1 MSVILRMTDAQS
13 VNSGVTT
20 LLRTMLPAVTV
31 IVIIVAICTVVAHTD
46 TASIAVPDGVPA
58 STVAQAVDTTVFP
71 FGYYGIEWPEV
82 ENGEFSP
89 RVYIDSGMKPEDI
102 AVVMALAA
110 DGGVEVYQYV
120 SAGALGLP
128 LTELR
133 DQWVAPAVTYGPGVM
148 AGFYPSEE
156 PGVTEIPALTDF
168 ANLVHEIDPLGRP
181 VVSYLGHSSISNI
194 KKFVDT
200 VDIDLMGAY
209 PVYKGYPQ
217 GLMTGVMD
225 SGRQALWPAG
235 KRFYAVPETFG
246 PILDH
251 PDGPLLLRN
260 NVYQGAIGGAE
271 GFIFYEA
278 SGFDGVQYPAFRAEL
293 GRLWEEFVGAG
304 DMGAVVLSPDPPQVV
319 RHTILTGPT
328 DLIEFNMFEYTRWYE
343 RLQYHLE
350 VYEGDV
356 YLLAANIAGDTLVVE
371 FGYLPSDAA
380 SLEVLFEGGR
390 SLPLTG
396 GAFQDTF
403 TPYQVHVYKAG
414 GYVPYWPAIL
424 YLPVVFNAFGS

>member
-1 MSVILRMTDAQS
+1 MRAVPHMTDAQS
-13 VNSGVTT
+13 VDSGVRILLCAT
-20 LLRTMLPAVTV
+20 LLAVTV
-31 IVIIVAICTVVAHTD
+31 VVIVSAICTAIAHSS
-46 TASIAVPDGVPA
+46 AVSIAVPDGVPV
-58 STVAQAVDTTVFP
+58 SPVAQAVDTTVFP
-71 FGYYGIEWPEV
+71 FGYYELEWPEV

-102 AVVMALAA
+102 SEVMALAS
-110 DGGVEVYQYV
+110 DGGVQVYQYI

-128 LTELR
+128 LAELR
-133 DQWVAPAVTYGPGVM
+133 DQWVAPAVTYGPEVM
-148 AGFYPSEE
+148 VGFYPSEE

-260 NVYQGAIGGAE
+260 NVYQGVIGGAE
-271 GFIFYEA
+271 GFIFYED
-278 SGFDGVQYPAFRAEL
+278 SGFDGAQYPAFRAEL
-293 GRLWEEFVGAG
+293 DRLREEFVGAG

-319 RHTILTGPT
+319 THQTLAGPT
-328 DLIEFNMFEYTRWYE
+328 DPIEFHMFEYTRWYE

-356 YLLAANIAGDTLVVE
+356 YLLAANVAGDTLVVE
-371 FGYLPSDAA
+371 FRHLPSDAA
-380 SLEVLFEGGR
+380 SVEVLFEGGR
-390 SLPLTG
+390 SLPLTDG
-396 GAFQDTF
+396 VFQDTF
-403 TPYQVHVYKAG
+403 TSYQVHVYKAG
-414 GYVPYWPAIL
+414 GYVPYWSTVL
-424 YLPVVFNAFGS
+424 YLPVVLNAFGS